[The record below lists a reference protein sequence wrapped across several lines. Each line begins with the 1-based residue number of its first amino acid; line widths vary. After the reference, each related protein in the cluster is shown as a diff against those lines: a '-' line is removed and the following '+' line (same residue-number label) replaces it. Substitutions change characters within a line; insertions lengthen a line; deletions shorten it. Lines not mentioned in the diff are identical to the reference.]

1 MNVYE
6 TNIEYLLDEL
16 KRIDLLLHK
25 SLDKSRSESNYGIDD
40 FRGLFISEDE
50 VNSILQTP
58 VHQKKTDES
67 TDHWTE
73 KIETITKEII
83 AKKNES
89 IKQNKKLLL
98 PALSKIFHL
107 SPFEENVLLICLA
120 PELDLRYEKLYSYLQ
135 NDVTKKRPTVD
146 LIIRLLYSSIRDRI
160 RAREYFS
167 NSSTLLS
174 NRLIYFSNEDSSQ
187 LLLSRSVRTD
197 DKIIDFL
204 LGTNEID
211 HRIKRHSFLV
221 KPRRTLSELILAD
234 EITRPIA
241 GLVKKYS
248 NKNPPVL
255 YFRGPYGTGKKMA
268 AEAIS
273 KELGVSLFV
282 VDSKTLLKN
291 ESFEIREI
299 IIREALLQDSLL
311 YLEDFDSLFS
321 DENAGNAAKY
331 IIRELDR
338 YPGWIILSGEA
349 DIELGSILKDRGFIS
364 FGFKMP
370 SYLHRKELWK
380 SLMNGNISNDVD
392 IGALAGKF
400 NFSGGLIK
408 DAITASQNIS
418 IAKNKGSKLST
429 EDLFEGCR
437 AQSNKKLISFA
448 RKIESTNTWDDIFL
462 PDDTKKQLNEVCGYI
477 KYKGT
482 IYAEWGFD
490 KKLSLG
496 KGLNVLFSG
505 PSGTGKTMVAGI
517 IANEVKLDLYKID
530 LSNVV
535 SKYIG
540 ETEKNLS
547 RIFKEAETTNAII
560 FFDEAD
566 ALFGK
571 RSEVRDSHDRYA
583 NIEINYLLQKMEE
596 YEGIVILASNFSNN
610 IDEAFLRRLHFKINF
625 PSPDE
630 KLREK
635 IWRNIF
641 PGKTPLADNIDYSFL
656 SMFKITGG
664 NMKNIALSA
673 AFLAADDCGVIKM
686 EHIIKGTQ
694 REFQKIGKLCTK
706 EDFGEYY
713 KILT

>member
-25 SLDKSRSESNYGIDD
+25 NLDKRKSESNPGIDD
-40 FRGLFISEDE
+40 FPGLFISEDE

-58 VHQKKTDES
+58 VYQKTDES

-73 KIETITKEII
+73 KIETITMEIV

-89 IKQNKKLLL
+89 IQQNKKLLL
-98 PALSKIFHL
+98 PALSKTFHL
-107 SPFEENVLLICLA
+107 SPFEEDVLLICLA

-146 LIIRLLYSSIRDRI
+146 LVIRLLCSSIRERI
-160 RAREYFS
+160 KAREFFS

-174 NRLIYFSNEDSSQ
+174 NRLIYFSNEDGSQ
-187 LLLSRSVRTD
+187 LLLSRFLRAD
-197 DKIIDFL
+197 DKIINFL

-221 KPRRTLSELILAD
+221 KPRRTFGELILAD
-234 EITRPIA
+234 EIIRPVA

-248 NKNPPVL
+248 NKKPPVL
-255 YFRGPYGTGKKMA
+255 YFQGPYGTGKKMT

-282 VDSKTLLKN
+282 VDSKTLLKS
-291 ESFEIREI
+291 ESFETLGIT
-299 IIREALLQDSLL
+299 IREALLQDSLL
-311 YLEDFDSLFS
+311 YLEGFDSLFS
-321 DENAGNAAKY
+321 DENAAKY
-331 IIRELDR
+331 IIRELGR

-349 DIELGSILKDRGFIS
+349 DLEPGSILKDRGFIS
-364 FGFKMP
+364 FGFKVP

-392 IGALAGKF
+392 IGALASKF

-408 DAITASQNIS
+408 DAITTSQNIS
-418 IAKNKGSKLST
+418 IAKNKASKLTT

-448 RKIESTNTWDDIFL
+448 RKIESTNTWEDIFL

-477 KYKGT
+477 KYKGI

-540 ETEKNLS
+540 ETEKNLG

-610 IDEAFLRRLHFKINF
+610 IDEAFLRRLHFKIDF

-630 KLREK
+630 ELREK

-641 PGKTPLADNIDYSFL
+641 PRKTPVAENIDYSFL

-673 AFLAADDCGVIKM
+673 AFLAAGDSGVIKM

-694 REFQKIGKLCTK
+694 REFQKMGKLCTK
-706 EDFGEYY
+706 EDFGQYY

>member
-25 SLDKSRSESNYGIDD
+25 NLDKRKSESNPGIDD
-40 FRGLFISEDE
+40 FLGLRISEDE

-58 VHQKKTDES
+58 VYQKTDES

-73 KIETITKEII
+73 KIETITMEIV

-89 IKQNKKLLL
+89 IQQNKKLLL
-98 PALSKIFHL
+98 PALSKTFHL
-107 SPFEENVLLICLA
+107 SPFEEDVLLICLA

-146 LIIRLLYSSIRDRI
+146 LVIRLLCSSIRERI
-160 RAREYFS
+160 KAREFFS

-174 NRLIYFSNEDSSQ
+174 NRLIYFSNEDGSQ
-187 LLLSRSVRTD
+187 LLLSRFLRAD
-197 DKIIDFL
+197 DKIINFL

-221 KPRRTLSELILAD
+221 KPRRTLGELILGD
-234 EITRPIA
+234 EIIRPIA

-248 NKNPPVL
+248 NKKPPIL
-255 YFRGPYGTGKKMA
+255 YFQGPYGTGKKMA

-273 KELGVSLFV
+273 KELGVSLLV
-282 VDSKTLLKN
+282 VDSKTLLKS
-291 ESFEIREI
+291 ESFETLGIT
-299 IIREALLQDSLL
+299 IREALLQDSLL
-311 YLEDFDSLFS
+311 YLEGFDSLFS
-321 DENAGNAAKY
+321 DENAAKY
-331 IIRELDR
+331 IIRELGR
-338 YPGWIILSGEA
+338 YPNWIILSGEA
-349 DIELGSILKDRGFIS
+349 DLEPGSIPEDRGFIS
-364 FGFKMP
+364 FGFKIP

-392 IGALAGKF
+392 IGALASKF

-408 DAITASQNIS
+408 DAITTSQNIS
-418 IAKNKGSKLST
+418 IAKNKDISKLTT

-448 RKIESTNTWDDIFL
+448 RKIESTNTWEDIFL

-477 KYKGT
+477 KYKGI

-540 ETEKNLS
+540 ETEKNLG

-610 IDEAFLRRLHFKINF
+610 IDEAFLRRLHFKIDF

-630 KLREK
+630 ELREK

-641 PGKTPLADNIDYSFL
+641 PRKTPVAENIDYSFL

-673 AFLAADDCGVIKM
+673 AFLAAGDSGVIKM

-694 REFQKIGKLCTK
+694 REFQKMGKLCTK
-706 EDFGEYY
+706 EDFGQYY

>member
-25 SLDKSRSESNYGIDD
+25 NLDKRKSESNPGIDD
-40 FRGLFISEDE
+40 FLGLRISEDE

-58 VHQKKTDES
+58 VYQKTDES

-73 KIETITKEII
+73 KIETITMEII

-98 PALSKIFHL
+98 PALSKTFHL
-107 SPFEENVLLICLA
+107 SPFEEDVLLICLA

-146 LIIRLLYSSIRDRI
+146 LVIRLLCSSIRERI
-160 RAREYFS
+160 KAREFFS

-174 NRLIYFSNEDSSQ
+174 NRLIYFSNEDGSQ
-187 LLLSRSVRTD
+187 LLLSRFLRAD
-197 DKIIDFL
+197 DKIINFL

-211 HRIKRHSFLV
+211 HRIKHHSFLV
-221 KPRRTLSELILAD
+221 KPRRTLGELILAD
-234 EITRPIA
+234 EIIRPIA

-248 NKNPPVL
+248 NKKPPIL
-255 YFRGPYGTGKKMA
+255 YFQGPYGTGKKMT

-273 KELGVSLFV
+273 KELGVSLLV
-282 VDSKTLLKN
+282 VDSKTLLKS
-291 ESFEIREI
+291 ESFETLGIT
-299 IIREALLQDSLL
+299 IREALLQDSLL
-311 YLEDFDSLFS
+311 YLEGFDSLFS
-321 DENAGNAAKY
+321 DENAAKY
-331 IIRELDR
+331 IIRELGR
-338 YPGWIILSGEA
+338 YPNWIILSGEA
-349 DIELGSILKDRGFIS
+349 NLEPGSIPEDRGFIS
-364 FGFKMP
+364 FGFKIP

-392 IGALAGKF
+392 IGALASKF

-408 DAITASQNIS
+408 DAITTSQNIS
-418 IAKNKGSKLST
+418 IAKNKDISKLTS

-448 RKIESTNTWDDIFL
+448 RKIESTKTWGDIFL

-477 KYKGT
+477 KYKGI

-517 IANEVKLDLYKID
+517 IANEVKLDIYKID

-540 ETEKNLS
+540 ETEKNLG

-610 IDEAFLRRLHFKINF
+610 IDEAFLRRLHFKIDF

-630 KLREK
+630 ELREK

-641 PGKTPLADNIDYSFL
+641 PRKTPVAENIDYSFL

-673 AFLAADDCGVIKM
+673 AFLAADDSGVIKM

-694 REFQKIGKLCTK
+694 REFQKMGKLCTK
-706 EDFGEYY
+706 EDFGQYY